1 MKYEELTDEAKKTA
15 RGLVANK
22 VSDWFDGCQVI
33 DDWKQILKALGF
45 YNPEIFWS
53 GFWSQGD
60 GACFIGSWE
69 PQWVEPENISDWL
82 PEKDPERFGTF
93 AQEQYALYKLL
104 EAAGAD
110 ASDDDQT
117 SFLAGHAKLEHR
129 SCYNHE
135 SSISY
140 EFSYEGWNPEL
151 EDEFINWCKDLMR
164 MIYKDLEE
172 QYEWETSDE
181 AVEET
186 IAFNEYDFNEK
197 GELR

>member
-1 MKYEELTDEAKKTA
+1 MKYDELTDKAKETA
-15 RGLVANK
+15 RKLVANTA
-22 VSDWFDGCQVI
+22 SELFDGCQVI

-69 PQWVEPENISDWL
+69 PQWVEPENIKYWL

-93 AQEQYALYKLL
+93 AQEQHALYKLL
-104 EAAGAD
+104 EAAEVND
-110 ASDDDQT
+110 TDEDQT

-129 SCYNHE
+129 GHYYHE

-140 EFSYEGWNPEL
+140 EFSYEGWSPIL
-151 EDEFINWCKDLMR
+151 EDEFVDWCKDLMR
-164 MIYKDLEE
+164 MIYRDLKE
-172 QYEWETSDE
+172 QFEWETSDE
-181 AVEET
+181 AAEEA

-197 GELR
+197 GEQK